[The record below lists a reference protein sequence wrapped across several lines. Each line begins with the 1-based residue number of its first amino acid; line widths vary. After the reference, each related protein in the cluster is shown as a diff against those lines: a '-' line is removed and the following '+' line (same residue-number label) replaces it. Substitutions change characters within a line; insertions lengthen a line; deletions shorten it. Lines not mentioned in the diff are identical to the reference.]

1 MKFSLYSLGLALL
14 LLFPVVALGQ
24 TSYYMAWPAVEDTA
38 MVPDGSNLPQYIFA
52 DTVAHQA
59 SWANHTRVYV
69 LKANG
74 HYDWTAA
81 CSLNVANRK
90 LLIRGQYGKDYT
102 IPSTNTSVYKPI
114 LQSSTA
120 STSLFIVTSTNDT
133 ICMKNVAIAG
143 YDELN
148 SPTNLDK
155 QNPNDISFV
164 AGSTGSVYIDSCIFT
179 GPTTGVNIAGRSLTT
194 IQVVRI
200 RHSIFGNCGNLVL
213 TNLGAG
219 RVVNLNSVGTDT
231 LDMQDNTIFNV
242 VDRTV
247 RYLTATQPVYSFK
260 FNHNTVVDCISYH
273 GFITVTQIDSLGN
286 GPFEIKD
293 NLFVDNYALG
303 PDTDWTRQ
311 GEMIDNPDIDIN
323 GIGKCCW
330 IITKPNKTTHN
341 TPWVISNNYY
351 YISDSGKAVRDFE
364 TGVGLHHVLYG
375 SSAPEPI
382 MTSDI
387 QRQLTANGGNVATAF
402 TKVNVGFNNVP
413 LFPSKFVRWYF
424 SPMAAGYRPTTT
436 EINSKGVFVDSAVG
450 GGGGKIKNASKPVA
464 FFGGGTLTVTGGPLT
479 QFVTRYNAY
488 HRWPYDY
495 NRMRM
500 DSILDWLDC
509 GFNASVNLTKAASD
523 SKIVGSTMWA
533 FGKVLTSVWNNTSAI
548 PDKFS
553 LNQNYPNPFNP
564 STKIEYT
571 LQNASNVTLKVYN
584 VLGQVVATLVSEKQD
599 VGSHSAT
606 FDASKFTSG
615 VYFYQ
620 INAGNYTATRK
631 MMLIK

>member
-14 LLFPVVALGQ
+14 ILCPLVALGQ

-81 CSLNVANRK
+81 CSLNVGNRK
-90 LLIRGQYGKDYT
+90 LLIRGEYGKNYV
-102 IPSTNTSVYKPI
+102 IPSTLSSDYKPL

-120 STSLFIVTSTNDT
+120 STSFFIVTSTNDT
-133 ICMKNVAIAG
+133 ICMKNVAVAG
-143 YDELN
+143 YDALN

-155 QNPNDISFV
+155 QNVNYISFV
-164 AGSTGSVYIDSCIFT
+164 AGSTGSVYLDSCVFT
-179 GPTTGVNIAGRSLTT
+179 GPTTSVNIAGRSATT

-200 RHSIFGNCGNLVL
+200 RHSIFGDLGNLWL

-231 LDMQDNTIFNV
+231 VDMQDNTIFNV

-247 RYLTATQPVYSFK
+247 RYLTATAPVYSFK

-273 GFITVTQIDSLGN
+273 GFITLTQIDSLGN

-311 GEMIDNPDIDIN
+311 GEMIDNPDLDIN

-330 IITKPNKTTHN
+330 IITKPNKTSHI
-341 TPWVISNNYY
+341 TPWVMTNNYY
-351 YISDSGKAVRDFE
+351 FISDSGKAVRDFE
-364 TGVGLHHVLYG
+364 TGSGLHHVLYG

-387 QRQLTANGGNVATAF
+387 QRQLNANGGNATTAF
-402 TKVNVGFNNVP
+402 TKVKVVFNNAP

-436 EINSKGVFVDSAVG
+436 EI
-450 GGGGKIKNASKPVA
+450 
-464 FFGGGTLTVTGGPLT
+464 T
-479 QFVTRYNAY
+479 
-488 HRWPYDY
+488 
-495 NRMRM
+495 
-500 DSILDWLDC
+500 
-509 GFNASVNLTKAASD
+509 
-523 SKIVGSTMWA
+523 
-533 FGKVLTSVWNNTSAI
+533 
-548 PDKFS
+548 
-553 LNQNYPNPFNP
+553 
-564 STKIEYT
+564 
-571 LQNASNVTLKVYN
+571 
-584 VLGQVVATLVSEKQD
+584 
-599 VGSHSAT
+599 
-606 FDASKFTSG
+606 
-615 VYFYQ
+615 
-620 INAGNYTATRK
+620 
-631 MMLIK
+631 

>member
-14 LLFPVVALGQ
+14 LLCPLIALGQ
-24 TSYYMAWPAVEDTA
+24 TSYYMAWPTVEDTA
-38 MVPDGSNLPQYIFA
+38 MVPDGSNLPQYIFK

-69 LKANG
+69 LKAGG

-90 LLIRGQYGKDYT
+90 LLIRGEYGKNYA
-102 IPSTNTSVYKPI
+102 IPSTLTSDYKPI

-120 STSLFIVTSTNDT
+120 STSFFIVTSTNDT
-133 ICMKNVAIAG
+133 ICIKNVAVAG
-143 YDELN
+143 YDALN

-155 QNPNDISFV
+155 QNINYISFV
-164 AGSTGSVYIDSCIFT
+164 AGSTGSVYLDSCVFL
-179 GPTTGVNIAGRSLTT
+179 GATTGVNIAGRSATT

-200 RHSIFGNCGNLVL
+200 RHSIFGDCGNLVL

-231 LDMQDNTIFNV
+231 VDMQDNTIYNV
-242 VDRTV
+242 VDRVV
-247 RYLTATQPVYSFK
+247 RYLTATAPVYSFK

-273 GFITVTQIDSLGN
+273 GFITLTQIDSLGN

-311 GEMIDNPDIDIN
+311 GEMIDNPDLDIN

-330 IITKPNKTTHN
+330 IITKPNKTSHI

-351 YISDSGKAVRDFE
+351 YVSDSGKAVRNFE

-387 QRQLTANGGNVATAF
+387 IRQLNFNYGNAATAF
-402 TKVNVGFNNVP
+402 TPVKVVFNNAP
-413 LFPSKFVRWYF
+413 LFPSKFIRWYF
-424 SPMAAGYRPTTT
+424 SAAAAGYRPTTLA
-436 EINSKGVFVDSAVG
+436 IDSAVG

-464 FFGGGTLTVTGGPLT
+464 FFGGGSLTVTGGPLT
-479 QFVTRYNAY
+479 QFVTKNNAFS
-488 HRWPYDY
+488 RWPYDY
-495 NRMRM
+495 KRMRL
-500 DSILDWLDC
+500 DSVLDWLDC
-509 GFNASVNLTKAASD
+509 GFNAGISLKTAATD
-523 SKIVGSTMWA
+523 GKIVGSTMWN
-533 FGKVLTSVWNNTSAI
+533 FGSVLTSVSNNGSSI
-548 PDKFS
+548 PDKFA

-564 STKIEYT
+564 STSFTYELSKAGVVSVKIYD
-571 LQNASNVTLKVYN
+571 L
-584 VLGQVVATLVSEKQD
+584 LGREVATLVNEFKQA
-599 VGSHSAT
+599 GSYSAT
-606 FDASKFTSG
+606 WNAANFGSG
-615 VYFYQ
+615 VYFCKMQ
-620 INAGNYTATRK
+620 SGSFSETRK
-631 MMLIK
+631 MILMK